1 MEDSEKKPEPDH
13 KTEVQAAELKTTEL
27 KPTKIQ
33 TLQMELAQTR
43 TLLAMDRTLLAWIR
57 TSLSLF
63 AFVFTLARFVHDLIK
78 NKHLSEFKTQSP
90 EQLGITLMLLGILGL
105 ICGAVEH
112 WLSLRKLNK
121 EVQVAAWSSTL
132 AVAVSLIVISI
143 LLMIDL
149 IVNLTPH

>member
-1 MEDSEKKPEPDH
+1 MENSE
-13 KTEVQAAELKTTEL
+13 A

-33 TLQMELAQTR
+33 TLQTELAQTR

-63 AFVFTLARFVHDLIK
+63 AFGFTLARFVHDLIK
-78 NKHLSEFKTQSP
+78 NKALVDFKTQSP

-105 ICGAVEH
+105 ICGTAEH
-112 WLSLRKLNK
+112 WLSLRKLNS
-121 EVQVAAWSSTL
+121 EIQVARWSSTL

-143 LLMIDL
+143 LLLVDL
-149 IVNLTPH
+149 VVNLTPH

>member
-1 MEDSEKKPEPDH
+1 MEDSETTKL
-13 KTEVQAAELKTTEL
+13 EVQAPEA
-27 KPTKIQ
+27 KPTKMQ

-63 AFVFTLARFVHDLIK
+63 AFGFTLARFVHDLIK
-78 NKHLSEFKTQSP
+78 NKNLSEFKTQSP
-90 EQLGITLMLLGILGL
+90 EQLGIILMLLGILGL
-105 ICGAVEH
+105 ICGATEH

-132 AVAVSLIVISI
+132 AVAVSLIVISV
-143 LLMIDL
+143 LLLVDL
-149 IVNLTPH
+149 VVNLTPTLTSP